1 MLCGPPPPP
10 PPPHP
15 RPLHLSY
22 TLYKFETQEDLW
34 TDGLNAVYAVV
45 GRGGGGPATCCLNK
59 RHTLYPHN
67 DCTSVG
73 TAPDY
78 VIVPAY

>member
-1 MLCGPPPPP
+1 MLCTPPPPP
-10 PPPHP
+10 P

-22 TLYKFETQEDLW
+22 TLYKFETQENLW
-34 TDGLNAVYAVV
+34 TDGLNAVYAV
-45 GRGGGGPATCCLNK
+45 GGGGGLVPCCLNK
-59 RHTLYPHN
+59 RHTLCPQN
-67 DCTSVG
+67 DCSSVG

>member
-1 MLCGPPPPP
+1 MLHFDKC
-10 PPPHP
+10 
-15 RPLHLSY
+15 SY

-34 TDGLNAVYAVV
+34 TDGLNAVYVV
-45 GRGGGGPATCCLNK
+45 GGGGGAGHVLFKQAP
-59 RHTLYPHN
+59 HTSFCPHN
-67 DCTSVG
+67 DCSSVG